1 MPAFATTVDVETY
14 LQRQLTNAELVAA
27 DFMLSAATSLI
38 QGYTGQD
45 VFHVTDD
52 VVTLW
57 PRGNNKVLLPQLPV
71 TGVTSVASDGDAVTW
86 ELRRGGVLHLTG
98 GWSNSVTVTYSHG
111 YVTIPP
117 AVVMACVHLATRSLT
132 NPTSVR
138 QESTGPFSVT
148 YSESSGDIV
157 GAGLSLGERQML
169 APYRMAGVA

>member
-1 MPAFATTVDVETY
+1 MPAFATAVDVERY
-14 LQRQLTNAELVAA
+14 LQRVLTDAELAA
-27 DFMLSAATSLI
+27 SDFLLAAATSLI

-45 VFHVTDD
+45 VFHATDD
-52 VVTLW
+52 VITLW
-57 PRGNNKVLLPQLPV
+57 PRGNRVLLPQLPV
-71 TGVTSVASDGDAVTW
+71 TGVTSVTSDGDVVTW
-86 ELRRGGVLHLTG
+86 ELRRAGVLHLTS

-111 YVTIPP
+111 YETIPP
-117 AVVMACVHLATRSLT
+117 AVVMATVLLATRSLT

-157 GAGLSLGERQML
+157 GAALSLGERQML